1 MKLLKVDKQDY
12 RKKINTVII
21 AFVSSL
27 AVMAVGFGA
36 ILIHLFGSEATV
48 SGEPTGNFHLNLIG
62 VIIAVAV
69 NSFSLNKLKGQPYLK
84 EVVYVWR
91 LKNIH
96 NRVYRKLKQIKKEAK
111 QGNRIAL
118 QILYFY
124 YMTQKQVFEL
134 DNNTLTIT
142 SVVKSINELQEDAE
156 RWGVELELEQFNTE
170 LLNQVG

>member
-36 ILIHLFGSEATV
+36 ILIHLFGSEVTV

-69 NSFSLNKLKGQPYLK
+69 NSFSLNKLVNLK
-84 EVVYVWR
+84 LDIFSLISLR
-91 LKNIH
+91 TF
-96 NRVYRKLKQIKKEAK
+96 
-111 QGNRIAL
+111 
-118 QILYFY
+118 LYF
-124 YMTQKQVFEL
+124 
-134 DNNTLTIT
+134 LTPLSKCIILPFGNFFDQ
-142 SVVKSINELQEDAE
+142 S
-156 RWGVELELEQFNTE
+156 F
-170 LLNQVG
+170 

>member
-21 AFVSSL
+21 GFVSSL

-36 ILIHLFGSEATV
+36 ILIHLFGSQVTV
-48 SGEPTGNFHLNLIG
+48 SGESTGNFHLNLIG

-96 NRVYRKLKQIKKEAK
+96 NRIYRKLKKIKKEAQ

-118 QILYFY
+118 QVLYFY

-142 SVVKSINELQEDAE
+142 TVVKSINELQEDAD
-156 RWGVELELEQFNTE
+156 RWGVKLELEQFETE
-170 LLNQVG
+170 MLNQIG